1 MKLHQRTTKFLNRVI
16 PSSFVILTLLF
27 ITANKAHAGGYDDPN
42 ILTEEELASRVVSLP
57 AILSWE
63 KWEKP
68 YISGNN
74 LCRTK
79 NGDVICLPLEIAKRL
94 GEHIYTPKKV
104 GITTKAKFQYS
115 NHK

>member
-1 MKLHQRTTKFLNRVI
+1 M
-16 PSSFVILTLLF
+16 LTLLL

-42 ILTEEELASRVVSLP
+42 LLTDEQRASRVGSIS

-79 NGDVICLPLEIAKRL
+79 NGDVICLPLKIGKRL
-94 GEHIYTPKKV
+94 GAHIYTPKKAT
-104 GITTKAKFQYS
+104 IAKKAKS
-115 NHK
+115 